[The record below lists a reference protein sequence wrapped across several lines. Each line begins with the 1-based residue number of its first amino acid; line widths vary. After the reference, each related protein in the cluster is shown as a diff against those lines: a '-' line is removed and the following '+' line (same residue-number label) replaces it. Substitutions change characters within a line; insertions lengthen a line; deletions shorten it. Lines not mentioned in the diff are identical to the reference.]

1 MQKMSMRI
9 RTEEGRMGLEALGLP
24 QVPQVRHEWVV
35 DLVFSS
41 GNCVK

>member
-24 QVPQVRHEWVV
+24 QVRHEWVV